1 MRAGGLMAESDIDT
15 PDEVLVVAAMVGDLG
30 AFDTLAMRYR
40 QGVVRAAQAIVGRE
54 DAEDIAQES
63 LLLAFKALPS
73 LEEPARFPAWLRAI
87 TRHRAFRFGRN
98 EKVRRRTQVAMDE
111 MLLESIPALIR
122 PMPDL
127 KSESELESALNGIP
141 QDHALV
147 LRLHFLDGMPLKRI
161 AAFLGVPL
169 TTVKWRIHR
178 GKKLVRKAIQEKQ
191 RKERQ
196 WTKNKNLRN

>member
-1 MRAGGLMAESDIDT
+1 MAESDIDT
-15 PDEVLVVAAMVGDLG
+15 PDEVLVVAAMVGDLD
-30 AFDTLAMRYR
+30 AFDRLAMRYR
-40 QGVVRAAQAIVGRE
+40 HGVVRAAQAIVGRE

-87 TRHRAFRFGRN
+87 TRHRAFRFDRS

-111 MLLESIPALIR
+111 MLLESIPALTR

-127 KSESELESALNGIP
+127 KPESELESALNGIP

-161 AAFLGVPL
+161 AAFLDVPL
-169 TTVKWRIHR
+169 TTVKWRVHR
-178 GKKLVRKAIQEKQ
+178 GKELVRKVIQERQ

-196 WTKNKNLRN
+196 WTKNRNSRN